1 MIQLNVQCHGLDPRD
16 RLHLDLNVS
25 GSGEIQIH
33 TPKGA
38 MHFDI
43 DVERLRHL
51 LLMLDSMLEDYDK
64 ITLGVDR
71 LDQTEDTVPL

>member
-1 MIQLNVQCHGLDPRD
+1 MHGLDPRD
-16 RLHLDLNVS
+16 RLHLDLNVN
-25 GSGEIQIH
+25 GSGELQVH

-38 MHFDI
+38 MRFDI

-71 LDQTEDTVPL
+71 LTDAEDTVPL